1 MVYYGFREVFYM
13 FSIKEAADSLGVSVS
28 TLRRWEK
35 EGKITSTKTSG
46 GHRRYMIEDLSSSKR
61 SKSKLTR
68 ITIGYCRVSS
78 SDQKEDLK
86 RQVDNVSQY
95 CVAKGYSFKI
105 IEDLGSGLNYN
116 KKGLKELITLIQ
128 TNQVERIVI
137 NYKDRLLRFGIEM
150 LEQVCQFHDVEIEI
164 INHSE
169 DKTYEQEL
177 VEDILSIITVFS
189 SRLYGSRSKKSKKV
203 KEAIENALIDE

>member
-1 MVYYGFREVFYM
+1 MDLWEVFYM

-46 GHRRYMIEDLSSSKR
+46 GHRRYTIEDLSSSKR

-78 SDQKEDLK
+78 ADQKEDLR

-95 CVAKGYSFKI
+95 CIAKGYSFKI

-128 TNQVERIVI
+128 TNQVGRIVI
-137 NYKDRLLRFGIEM
+137 NYKDRLLRFGMEM
-150 LEQVCQFHDVEIEI
+150 LEQVCQFHEVEIEI

-189 SRLYGSRSKKSKKV
+189 SRLYGSRSKKTKKV
-203 KEAIENALIDE
+203 KEAVENALIDK

>member
-1 MVYYGFREVFYM
+1 MEYNGFRVVFYM

-35 EGKITSTKTSG
+35 EWKITSTKTSG
-46 GHRRYMIEDLSSSKR
+46 GHRRYTIEDLSSSKR

-68 ITIGYCRVSS
+68 ITLGYCRVSS

-105 IEDLGSGLNYN
+105 IEDLGSRWNYN

-137 NYKDRLLRFGIEM
+137 NSKNRLLRFEIEM
-150 LEQVCQFHDVEIEI
+150 LEQVCQFHEVEIEI

-177 VEDILSIITVFS
+177 VEDILSIISVFS
-189 SRLYGSRSKKSKKV
+189 LGCMAVEVKKQKR
-203 KEAIENALIDE
+203 

>member
-1 MVYYGFREVFYM
+1 
-13 FSIKEAADSLGVSVS
+13 
-28 TLRRWEK
+28 
-35 EGKITSTKTSG
+35 
-46 GHRRYMIEDLSSSKR
+46 
-61 SKSKLTR
+61 
-68 ITIGYCRVSS
+68 
-78 SDQKEDLK
+78 
-86 RQVDNVSQY
+86 
-95 CVAKGYSFKI
+95 
-105 IEDLGSGLNYN
+105 LNYN

-128 TNQVERIVI
+128 TNKVGRIVI

-203 KEAIENALIDE
+203 KEAVENALIDE